1 MTLSF
6 FDEDKRFCP
15 KCADYVRF
23 LQSPAAAYCAECGN
37 EVMLFSPSEM
47 KDLRR
52 SVRGGYDDR
61 EDRPFRR
68 ESAG

>member
-15 KCADYVRF
+15 KCAGYVRF
-23 LQSPAAAYCAECGN
+23 LQSPSAAYCAECGN
-37 EVMLFSPSEM
+37 EVMLFSPAELKTLRSGLRG
-47 KDLRR
+47 DL
-52 SVRGGYDDR
+52 DDNEYR
-61 EDRPFRR
+61 QVRR

>member
-15 KCADYVRF
+15 ECAGYVRF
-23 LQSPAAAYCAECGN
+23 LQSPSAAYCAECGN
-37 EVMLFSPSEM
+37 EVMLFSPAEM

-52 SVRGGYDDR
+52 NIKGDLDDSDYGRVRRG
-61 EDRPFRR
+61 
-68 ESAG
+68 SAG

>member
-15 KCADYVRF
+15 ECAGYVRF
-23 LQSPAAAYCAECGN
+23 LQSPSAAYCAECGN
-37 EVMLFSPSEM
+37 EVMLFSPAEM
-47 KDLRR
+47 KNLRR
-52 SVRGGYDDR
+52 DIKGDSGDSEYRQIH
-61 EDRPFRR
+61 R